1 MTTKEKALQTRTSDF
16 GLSLLK
22 ADQLT
27 PAKAR
32 EGLQLSGLKKKHGE
46 KVVHGVFLALLVELT
61 DFVECKAGEDTLA
74 AWAYKLQNKFWRL
87 KLGEVVLALD
97 MGANLRFGKIY
108 GSLKY
113 QDLVDWLTQYE
124 ALKTESAISRQ
135 TQHKEAH
142 DGERQAL
149 QGIKKLIGK
158 TAYNDKFNK

>member
-1 MTTKEKALQTRTSDF
+1 MPTNDKALQTRTKDF

-46 KVVHGVFLALLVELT
+46 QVVHGVFLALLVELT
-61 DFVECKAGEDTLA
+61 DFVECKANEDTLA

-97 MGANLRFGKIY
+97 MGSNLRFGKIY
-108 GSLKY
+108 GALKY
-113 QDLVDWLTQYE
+113 TDLVDWLNQYE
-124 ALKTESAISRQ
+124 ALKTDGAIDRH
-135 TQHKEAH
+135 TKHKEEH
-142 DGERQAL
+142 DGERSAL
-149 QGIKKLIGK
+149 QGIKKLIGIK
-158 TAYNDKFNK
+158 KYNDKYN

>member
-1 MTTKEKALQTRTSDF
+1 METNDKALQTRMQDF

-22 ADQLT
+22 ADELT

-32 EGLQLSGLKKKHGE
+32 EGLQLSGLKKVHGE

-61 DFVECKAGEDTLA
+61 DFVECKATEDTLA
-74 AWAYKLQNKFWRL
+74 AWAYKLQRKFWRL

-108 GSLKY
+108 GALKY
-113 QDLVDWLTQYE
+113 TDLVDWLTQYE
-124 ALKTESAISRQ
+124 ALKTEGTIARH

-142 DGERQAL
+142 DGERSAL
-149 QGIKKLIGK
+149 QGIKKLIGISK
-158 TAYNDKFNK
+158 YNDKYN